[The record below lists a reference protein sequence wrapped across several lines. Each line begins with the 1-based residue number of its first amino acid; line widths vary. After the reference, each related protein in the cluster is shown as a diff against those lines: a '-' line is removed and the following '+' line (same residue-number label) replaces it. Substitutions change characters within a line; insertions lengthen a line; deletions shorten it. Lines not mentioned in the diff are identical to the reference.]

1 MADAGLRLTVEGEKE
16 FKAAVKDINQLLKLN
31 QAELQKITAE
41 YNASDKSI
49 TDLTGKQK
57 EMGEVVDRQTAIVA
71 QMEEELARL
80 TEEYGENATGVVK
93 MKTETDKAKAALA
106 NMQAQ
111 LAAVDEEAEEVNKII
126 RNAAGGVSSFGEE
139 ADDAGK
145 SADDFRRANELLAT
159 AVKEYENKMETLNAE
174 MEEAVR
180 LYGEQSREASEYRA
194 EIDRTTTELQNMQR
208 EMENNEGKIGD
219 LETEAGGLSDVF
231 GDIAGKLGIDIPD
244 GLLNANAGIAG
255 MATAAGAVATI
266 VVGIAKK
273 TKEMMDEAKAYAD
286 EIVKLSGQYSL
297 SAGTVEELQ
306 YVAQM
311 TGAEIGEL
319 LDVIKD
325 LTQNMYDAANGNEEL
340 KAKFEAMG
348 VSITDTKGNMR
359 DAYDVFLELTSAYS
373 EMKNETERAAAM
385 TELFGE
391 GAKVV
396 NGILREGNDAI
407 SEYTKKAE
415 EYGITLG
422 EDVLIALDKAEQKSK
437 EAQATF
443 DAFIRNASASLALF
457 REGETELAK
466 DAGSAALKAGLNWGE
481 YASKRYLG
489 EDSIIAGTFETANN
503 IYKILNGEG
512 EDKNPV
518 GRGTPVTAAER
529 NIFGIPKETTT
540 VNNYNVT
547 IDAATVREM
556 NDIARVT
563 ANKRVTDR
571 MW

>member
-57 EMGEVVDRQTAIVA
+57 AMGEVVDRQTAIVV

-111 LAAVDEEAEEVNKII
+111 LSAVDEEAEEVNKII
-126 RNAAGGVSSFGEE
+126 RNAADGVSSFGDE
-139 ADDAGK
+139 AGDAGK

-340 KAKFEAMG
+340 KAKFEAMS